1 MNNTEILNE
10 KIQVRKNFETDTSV
24 VMEISRDEFLK
35 MNPEDQ
41 RKYLDQQSYEYDKK
55 GDTIEINGIEVIDGI
70 IVMNDINE
78 WEWDNGEI

>member
-1 MNNTEILNE
+1 MNNIETLNE
-10 KIQVRKNFETDTSV
+10 KIQVRKNFETATNIA
-24 VMEISRDEFLK
+24 MQISRDEFLK

-55 GDTIEINGIEVIDGI
+55 GDTMEINKIEVVDGI

>member
-1 MNNTEILNE
+1 ME
-10 KIQVRKNFETDTSV
+10 KIQVRKNFETDTNV
-24 VMEISRDEFLK
+24 VMQVSRDEFLK

-55 GDTIEINGIEVIDGI
+55 GDTMEINKIEVVDGI